1 MNVNNKCKGVFKMAA
16 NRLINDFDFDF
27 GNDEVTQE
35 SYDAASSGFKDLF
48 DEKFSSFNPEA
59 IVSGGNNKLKSGMF
73 SMEVEETPDI
83 SLGYKKNDTPLEPKR
98 PGRFF

>member
-1 MNVNNKCKGVFKMAA
+1 MTDNMIVNDLG
-16 NRLINDFDFDF
+16 FDF
-27 GNDEVTQE
+27 GQDEVTQE

-48 DEKFSSFNPEA
+48 DSKFTSFNPET
-59 IVSGGNNKLKSGMF
+59 IISGGNNKLKSGMF

-83 SLGYKKNDTPLEPKR
+83 ALGYKKNDEPLEPKR